1 MLSIDCLIYENGV
14 KESCCLRHDIVLI
27 LFTLTSFENLSINM
41 CGSDLLKIN
50 VNISLEIRN
59 DTFNVKLA
67 SGGKIYINVP
77 RFELRVLNA
86 TV

>member
-1 MLSIDCLIYENGV
+1 M
-14 KESCCLRHDIVLI
+14 KMESRSRVTCGMILFVGACLI
-27 LFTLTSFENLSINM
+27 LFALTSFENLSINM

-50 VNISLEIRN
+50 ENMTLEICN

-67 SGGKIYINVP
+67 GGGKISVNVP
-77 RFELRVLNA
+77 RFQRWVLNA